1 MATKVYS
8 GDISMSVGSDQG
20 SIVIYYCPPE
30 LKRQPNLEEGKTVSL
45 AKLEFRP
52 GEMFVILLF

>member
-1 MATKVYS
+1 
-8 GDISMSVGSDQG
+8 MSVGSDQG

-30 LKRQPNLEEGKTVSL
+30 LKRQPNLEEGKTVEL